1 MILVE
6 YCGNDASRAA
16 EVRAAYAAAGGPGRV
31 QEPRDFAMPIAQ
43 LAHIVA
49 AGCRRW
55 LIATNDAD
63 RADNDAWVR
72 EFIDRPLTL
81 GTITSLLVR

>member
-1 MILVE
+1 
-6 YCGNDASRAA
+6 
-16 EVRAAYAAAGGPGRV
+16 
-31 QEPRDFAMPIAQ
+31 MPIAQ